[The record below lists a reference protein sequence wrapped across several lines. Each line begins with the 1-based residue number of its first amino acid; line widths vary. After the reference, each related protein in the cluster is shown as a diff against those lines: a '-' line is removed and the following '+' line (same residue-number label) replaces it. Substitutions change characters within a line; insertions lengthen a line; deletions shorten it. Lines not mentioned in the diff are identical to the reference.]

1 MLRNKIEINL
11 LSRLNMSWL
20 TLEYKPQVMQRIISW
35 KLQEHKHLLTP
46 LRVELELYQYVENC
60 WIEQRFDF
68 VQSQQLSQCMQQ
80 QQHQCCLMEKH
91 WNFDVWL
98 WNWAHLRAAKMISV
112 GLTGDLFCVHTSSC
126 WKTGKTESTHDE
138 LPLLSYSPCLSFQSI
153 YIEEM
158 CMRQ

>member
-20 TLEYKPQVMQRIISW
+20 SLEYKPQVMQRINSW

-80 QQHQCCLMEKH
+80 QQHQCCLMEIH

-98 WNWAHLRAAKMISV
+98 WNRSHLRAAKMIWWYPLALQEICFVYTLLLVERQAKPSQ
-112 GLTGDLFCVHTSSC
+112 HMMN
-126 WKTGKTESTHDE
+126 
-138 LPLLSYSPCLSFQSI
+138 LPYCLILLVYPSNQ
-153 YIEEM
+153 YI
-158 CMRQ
+158 